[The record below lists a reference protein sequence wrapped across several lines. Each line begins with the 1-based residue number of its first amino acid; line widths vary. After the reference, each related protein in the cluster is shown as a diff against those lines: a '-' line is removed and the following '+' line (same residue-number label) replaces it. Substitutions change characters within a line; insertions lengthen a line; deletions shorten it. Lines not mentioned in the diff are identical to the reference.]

1 MMSLLEDND
10 YSSDDDPFASLKD
23 SSGRGSGKG
32 KKGDKKGRGGED
44 KKAAHWTKNK
54 ANVVQEKTPKKGK
67 GQGKSST
74 SWTPPDSPKHPTTLP
89 ADGKGVGLRGQ
100 VPVVGAGG
108 AGSQLQPSP
117 NIKNQRKRYSQLADS
132 SDDEDEETG
141 VLLSNTT
148 VLQDHLGEGG
158 AELPGNS
165 ISLQQTTTNPFLS
178 DSTQFFT
185 TSNFSSTANT
195 TNVTSSLTGVD
206 VWASLTQQ
214 PQPEQPLQQPWMPM
228 MPSAGAGPT
237 GGGVGSVNPL
247 LFTPAFD
254 HGNQQQPPVTFD
266 PNSML
271 ASDVAFENVQ
281 SQKMAAAPQPGPWGF
296 NEDPFRG
303 VDPTQLSQ
311 LLQPLTPQHQQP
323 VDAAIGEM
331 DTNPFHQPSWHA
343 PHPPEIRPS
352 TGLPTAEWPVQSSE
366 VAPPPIAAASP
377 PSSED
382 WSVSEEL
389 CIKCVQQ
396 FATLQPVNGVLEGS
410 KARQFFGQSKLPFQE
425 LSAIW

>member
-1 MMSLLEDND
+1 MWC
-10 YSSDDDPFASLKD
+10 
-23 SSGRGSGKG
+23 
-32 KKGDKKGRGGED
+32 KKRRQRRAKGRASPPHHGRLR
-44 KKAAHWTKNK
+44 
-54 ANVVQEKTPKKGK
+54 TP
-67 GQGKSST
+67 
-74 SWTPPDSPKHPTTLP
+74 PKHPTTLP

-331 DTNPFHQPSWHA
+331 DTNPFHQPSW
-343 PHPPEIRPS
+343 PC
-352 TGLPTAEWPVQSSE
+352 TTPT
-366 VAPPPIAAASP
+366 
-377 PSSED
+377 
-382 WSVSEEL
+382 
-389 CIKCVQQ
+389 
-396 FATLQPVNGVLEGS
+396 
-410 KARQFFGQSKLPFQE
+410 
-425 LSAIW
+425 